1 MNHLLCTTTYEE
13 HRVFKRD
20 IIVIGASA
28 GGLKAFETLLA
39 QLPYNIPAAIFIV
52 WHISPDYP
60 SILPQILDQITSLP
74 VAHAVDR
81 QPIKLGRIYIAP
93 PNHHLL
99 LEPGHVR
106 LSRGPKENR
115 FRPAIDV
122 LFRSAA
128 RYYGGRVIG
137 VVLSG
142 SLDDG
147 AAGLY
152 AIKQQ
157 GGIAVVQDPLDA
169 LYSSMPEAAMKA
181 VAVDHC
187 VPIIEMGALLEHLVN
202 KAIPVE
208 EISPVSEQLDI
219 EVGVAR
225 EDNALELGIIKLGDL
240 SPFTCPEC
248 HGVLLQLKEGNLLRF
263 RCHTG
268 HAYSLNTLLAEVT
281 QSIEEILW
289 EGIRSIQAS
298 EMLMVHTAKHLREMN
313 EHEAADLLLQK
324 AEDAKRRANLVR
336 QAVISNE
343 ILSEDNLNEEIEEKH
358 KELTIDI
365 QKEL

>member
-1 MNHLLCTTTYEE
+1 LL
-13 HRVFKRD
+13 KPD

-28 GGLKAFETLLA
+28 GGLKAFEILVS
-39 QLPYNIPAAIFIV
+39 QLPSNFPAAVFIV

-60 SILPQILDQITSLP
+60 SLLPEILARSTPLRVKHSSGKE
-74 VAHAVDR
+74 
-81 QPIKLGRIYIAP
+81 PIRPGHIYVAP
-93 PNHHLL
+93 PDYHMLVEWGN
-99 LEPGHVR
+99 VR

-128 RYYGGRVIG
+128 RSYGERVIG

-152 AIKQQ
+152 AIKER
-157 GGIAVVQDPLDA
+157 GGIAVVQDPFDA
-169 LYSSMPEAAMKA
+169 LHSSMPKAALQ
-181 VAVDHC
+181 AVDVDYC
-187 VPIIEMGALLEHLVN
+187 VPIIEMGALLAHLVN
-202 KAIPVE
+202 KAIPVRE
-208 EISPVSEQLDI
+208 VNPVSEQMDI
-219 EVGVAR
+219 EVGIAR
-225 EDNALELGIIKLGDL
+225 EDNGLERGIMKLGEL
-240 SPFTCPEC
+240 SPYTCPEC
-248 HGVLLQLKEGNLLRF
+248 HGVLLQLKEGSLLRF

-281 QSIEEILW
+281 QSIEESLW
-289 EGIRSIQAS
+289 DGIRTIEAS
-298 EMLMVHTAKHLREMN
+298 EMLMIHTAKHLREMN

-336 QAVISNE
+336 QALMSNE
-343 ILSEDNLNEEIEEKH
+343 ILSQDNVNEEVKLKEE
-358 KELTIDI
+358 I
-365 QKEL
+365 

>member
-1 MNHLLCTTTYEE
+1 ML
-13 HRVFKRD
+13 KPD

-28 GGLKAFETLLA
+28 GGLKAFETLVS
-39 QLPYNIPAAIFIV
+39 QLPSNFPAAVFIV

-60 SILPQILDQITSLP
+60 SILPEILARSTS
-74 VAHAVDR
+74 VRVKHATGKE
-81 QPIKLGRIYIAP
+81 PIRPGHIYVAP
-93 PNHHLL
+93 PDHHLL
-99 LEPGHVR
+99 VEWGYVR

-128 RYYGGRVIG
+128 HSYGERVIG

-152 AIKQQ
+152 AIKER
-157 GGIAVVQDPLDA
+157 GGIAIVQEPSDA
-169 LYSSMPEAAMKA
+169 LHSSMPKAALQ
-181 VAVDHC
+181 AVDVDYC
-187 VPIIEMGALLEHLVN
+187 VPIIEMGALLAHLVN
-202 KAIPVE
+202 KAIPVQE
-208 EISPVSEQLDI
+208 MNPVSKKMDI
-219 EVGVAR
+219 EVGIAR
-225 EDNALELGIIKLGDL
+225 EDNGLDMGIMKLGEF
-240 SPFTCPEC
+240 SPYTCPEC
-248 HGVLLQLKEGNLLRF
+248 HGVLLQLKEGSLIRF

-281 QSIEEILW
+281 QSIEESLW
-289 EGIRSIQAS
+289 DGIRTIEAS
-298 EMLMVHTAKHLREMN
+298 EMLMIHTAKHLREMN

-336 QAVISNE
+336 QAVMTNE
-343 ILSEDNLNEEIEEKH
+343 ILSQDNVNEAVK
-358 KELTIDI
+358 
-365 QKEL
+365 Q

>member
-1 MNHLLCTTTYEE
+1 ML
-13 HRVFKRD
+13 KPD

-28 GGLKAFETLLA
+28 GGLKAFETLVA
-39 QLPYNIPAAIFIV
+39 QLPSNFPAAVFIV

-60 SILPQILDQITSLP
+60 SLLPEILAKCTSLR
-74 VAHAVDR
+74 VKHATGKE
-81 QPIKLGRIYIAP
+81 PIRPGYIYVAP
-93 PNHHLL
+93 PDRHLL
-99 LEPGHVR
+99 VEWGYVR

-128 RYYGGRVIG
+128 RSYAERVIG

-152 AIKQQ
+152 AIKER
-157 GGIAVVQDPLDA
+157 GGIALVQDPSDA
-169 LYSSMPEAAMKA
+169 LHSSMPKAALQ
-181 VAVDHC
+181 AVDVDYC
-187 VPIIEMGALLEHLVN
+187 VPIIEMGALLAHLVN
-202 KAIPVE
+202 KAIPVQE
-208 EISPVSEQLDI
+208 VNPVSKKMDI
-219 EVGVAR
+219 EVGIAR
-225 EDNALELGIIKLGDL
+225 QDNGLEMGIMKLGEF
-240 SPFTCPEC
+240 SPYTCPEC
-248 HGVLLQLKEGNLLRF
+248 HGVLLQLKEGSLIRF

-281 QSIEEILW
+281 QSIEESLW
-289 EGIRSIQAS
+289 DGIRTIEAS
-298 EMLMVHTAKHLREMN
+298 EMLMIHTAKHLHEMN

-336 QAVISNE
+336 QAVMSNE
-343 ILSEDNLNEEIEEKH
+343 ILSQDNMKGSSQRLENVSEDGDDH
-358 KELTIDI
+358 F
-365 QKEL
+365 

>member
-1 MNHLLCTTTYEE
+1 LL
-13 HRVFKRD
+13 KPD

-28 GGLKAFETLLA
+28 GGLKAFETIVS
-39 QLPYNIPAAIFIV
+39 QLPSNLPAAVFIV

-60 SILPQILDQITSLP
+60 SLLPEILAKFTPLR
-74 VAHAVDR
+74 VKHASGKE
-81 QPIKLGRIYIAP
+81 PIRPGHIYVAP
-93 PNHHLL
+93 PDHHLL
-99 LEPGHVR
+99 VEWGYVC

-128 RYYGGRVIG
+128 HSYGERVIG

-152 AIKQQ
+152 AIKER
-157 GGIAVVQDPLDA
+157 GGIAVVQEPLDA
-169 LYSSMPEAAMKA
+169 LHSSMPKAALQA
-181 VAVDHC
+181 VAVDYC
-187 VPIIEMGALLEHLVN
+187 VPSIEMGALLAHLVN
-202 KAIPVE
+202 KAIPVQE
-208 EISPVSEQLDI
+208 VNPVSKKMDI
-219 EVGVAR
+219 EVGIAR
-225 EDNALELGIIKLGDL
+225 EDNGLEMGIMKLGEL
-240 SPFTCPEC
+240 SPYTCPEC
-248 HGVLLQLKEGNLLRF
+248 HGVLLQLKEGSLLRF

-281 QSIEEILW
+281 QSIEESLW
-289 EGIRSIQAS
+289 DGIRTIEAS
-298 EMLMVHTAKHLREMN
+298 EMLMLHTAKHLREMN

-336 QAVISNE
+336 QAVMRNE
-343 ILSEDNLNEEIEEKH
+343 ILSQDNVNEEVKLNEEIKGSSLILENVSQ
-358 KELTIDI
+358 DGDDPF
-365 QKEL
+365 

>member
-1 MNHLLCTTTYEE
+1 ML
-13 HRVFKRD
+13 KPD
-20 IIVIGASA
+20 IVVVGASA
-28 GGLKAFETLLA
+28 GGLKTFETLVS
-39 QLPYNIPAAIFIV
+39 QLPSDFPAAVFIV

-60 SILPQILDQITSLP
+60 SMLPQILARVTSLP
-74 VAHAVDR
+74 VAHAVDNE
-81 QPIKLGRIYIAP
+81 PIKTGRIYVAP
-93 PNHHLL
+93 PDRHLL
-99 LEPGHVR
+99 VESGFVR
-106 LSRGPKENR
+106 LSLGPKENR
-115 FRPAIDV
+115 FRPAVDV

-128 RYYGGRVIG
+128 RSYGERVIG

-152 AIKQQ
+152 AIKER
-157 GGIAVVQDPLDA
+157 GGIAVVQDPSDA
-169 LYSSMPEAAMKA
+169 LHSSMPRAAMKA
-181 VAVDHC
+181 VTVDYC
-187 VPIIEMGALLEHLVN
+187 VPIVEMGALLARLVN
-202 KAIPVE
+202 KAIPE
-208 EISPVSEQLDI
+208 QEDNLVSEKMDI

-225 EDNALELGIIKLGDL
+225 QDNALELGIMKLGDL

-281 QSIEEILW
+281 ESIEESLW
-289 EGIRSIQAS
+289 DGIRTIEAS
-298 EMLMVHTAKHLREMN
+298 EMLMTHTAKHLRDMN

-336 QAVISNE
+336 QAVMSNE
-343 ILSEDNLNEEIEEKH
+343 ILSQENLDKEIKLNQENLEREIKLNEEI
-358 KELTIDI
+358 
-365 QKEL
+365 

>member
-1 MNHLLCTTTYEE
+1 
-13 HRVFKRD
+13 VFKRD

-28 GGLKAFETLLA
+28 GGLTAFETLVS
-39 QLPYNIPAAIFIV
+39 QLPSNIPAAIFIV

-60 SILPQILDQITSLP
+60 SILPEILARASLLP
-74 VAHAVDR
+74 VAHAIER
-81 QPIKLGRIYIAP
+81 EPLKPGRIYVAP
-93 PNHHLL
+93 PDHHLL
-99 LEPGHVR
+99 VEPGYVR
-106 LSRGPKENR
+106 LSRGPRENR

-128 RYYGGRVIG
+128 RYYGSRVIG

-152 AIKQQ
+152 AIKEQ
-157 GGIAVVQDPLDA
+157 GGIAVVQDPSDA
-169 LYSSMPEAAMKA
+169 LHSSMPRAAMKA

-187 VPIIEMGALLEHLVN
+187 VPIIEMGALLAHLVD

-208 EISPVSEQLDI
+208 EVNSVSDKMDI

-225 EDNALELGIIKLGDL
+225 EDKGLEMGIIKLGDF
-240 SPFTCPEC
+240 SPYTCPEC
-248 HGVLLQLKEGNLLRF
+248 HGVLMQLKEGNLIRF

-268 HAYSLNTLLAEVT
+268 HAYSLNTLLTEVT
-281 QSIEEILW
+281 QSIEETLW
-289 EGIRSIQAS
+289 DGIRTIEAS
-298 EMLMVHTAKHLREMN
+298 EMLMIHTAKHLREIN

-336 QAVISNE
+336 QAVMSNE
-343 ILSEDNLNEEIEEKH
+343 ILSQDNLNEEIEEEH
-358 KELTIDI
+358 KRLTTDRKREL
-365 QKEL
+365 

>member
-1 MNHLLCTTTYEE
+1 ML
-13 HRVFKRD
+13 KPD

-28 GGLKAFETLLA
+28 GGLGAFETLVA
-39 QLPYNIPAAIFIV
+39 QLPSNFPAAIFIV

-60 SILPQILDQITSLP
+60 SLLPEILARVASLP
-74 VAHAVDR
+74 VAHAVDKE
-81 QPIKLGRIYIAP
+81 PIKTGRIYVAP
-93 PNHHLL
+93 PDRHLL
-99 LEPGHVR
+99 VEPGVVR
-106 LSRGPKENR
+106 LSHGPRENR
-115 FRPAIDV
+115 FRPAVDV

-128 RYYGGRVIG
+128 YSYGSRVIG

-152 AIKQQ
+152 AIKER
-157 GGIAVVQDPLDA
+157 GGIAIVQHPSDA
-169 LYSSMPEAAMKA
+169 LHSSMPKAAMTA

-187 VPIIEMGALLEHLVN
+187 VPIIEMGALLAYLVN
-202 KAIPVE
+202 KGITEHE
-208 EISPVSEQLDI
+208 ENPVSEKMDI

-225 EDNALELGIIKLGDL
+225 QDNGLELGILKLGNL

-248 HGVLLQLKEGNLLRF
+248 HGVLMQLKEGNLIRF

-281 QSIEEILW
+281 QSIEECLW
-289 EGIRSIQAS
+289 DGIRTIEAS
-298 EMLMVHTAKHLREMN
+298 EILISHTAKHLREMN

-324 AEDAKRRANLVR
+324 AEDAKRRADLVR
-336 QAVISNE
+336 QAVMSNE
-343 ILSEDNLNEEIEEKH
+343 ILSLSNLDDQLKLSEEI
-358 KELTIDI
+358 
-365 QKEL
+365 QGF